1 MQRHHPRGL
10 HGELE
15 ARVRQG
21 IRPMYSDSGT
31 LSVAWKGRNAL
42 SVTNQSGKNHR
53 GAYTPD
59 SRFCAK
65 IRISIAALLRTVQ
78 KHSWS
83 RTSRT

>member
-1 MQRHHPRGL
+1 M
-10 HGELE
+10 
-15 ARVRQG
+15 
-21 IRPMYSDSGT
+21 
-31 LSVAWKGRNAL
+31 
-42 SVTNQSGKNHR
+42 NQSGKNHS

-83 RTSRT
+83 RVSSTKYRTHWPRSRLSANTPATAADLGGSTTPAARQTR